1 MKKVISEM
9 KYDELLSKAKSG
21 THNLTAWTVLDAA
34 EEQVDNGD
42 LSEGSYVVVEDLC
55 SATVL
60 YFNGKQL
67 IECVREEFL

>member
-21 THNLTAWTVLDAA
+21 TYTLTAWTVLDAA
-34 EEQVDNGD
+34 EEQVDSGD
-42 LSEGSYVVVEDLC
+42 LSEGSYVVVEDAY

-67 IECVREEFL
+67 IECVREGFL

>member
-21 THNLTAWTVLDAA
+21 THTLTAWTVLDAA

-42 LSEGSYVVVEDLC
+42 LSEGSYVVVEDLW